1 MLTSA
6 LHWKQE
12 LLKSAA
18 RLENEATQK
27 RWTDQSAFIV
37 ERDVMVGAY
46 AIRKL
51 LEAPGRMSDQARQ
64 LQVPVL
70 SHPLS
75 TTTRVTW
82 WTAFHWW
89 DLYSM
94 ETYSELRIP
103 LRHFC
108 NSLIHSF
115 VFAFQSTP
123 DNDGLAGMFVNSEY
137 ESKKVLLF
145 VATETFVELF
155 RTAGNDDGHVSGYT
169 LPPK

>member
-6 LHWKQE
+6 LQWKQE
-12 LLKSAA
+12 LLRSAA
-18 RLENEATQK
+18 RLEKKTTQK
-27 RWTDQSAFIV
+27 RWTDQTAFIV

-51 LEAPGRMSDQARQ
+51 LETPGRVSDHART
-64 LQVPVL
+64 LHVPVL
-70 SHPLS
+70 SHSLD

-82 WTAFHWW
+82 WTALHWW
-89 DLYSM
+89 ELYDM
-94 ETYSELRIP
+94 ETYSTQRIP

-115 VFAFQSTP
+115 VFAFHPTP

-137 ESKKVLLF
+137 ESKKALF
-145 VATETFVELF
+145 FIATETFVELF
-155 RTAGNDDGHVSGYT
+155 RAIGNDDVHALGYT